1 MNYTKTIRE
10 YCLNNKGSIFDMS
23 YEYERH
29 FSMVPY
35 KTFCKILNRLEEE
48 GTIKTTSKGIY
59 SINCD
64 NDNEDSIL
72 NFYANDESGLVVGYK
87 LYNDLGI
94 TNHQESPIVIY
105 TNTMN
110 TTVKKIG
117 DKYRLE
123 LFDLIMFDE
132 HIKKLIICLELIEN
146 KNKIID
152 ADLFKLASILM
163 DYLQDYHDIDL
174 EMILNK
180 HKYQYSTLISLEEL
194 LTKLNIKNRVI
205 DIAREYLK

>member
-1 MNYTKTIRE
+1 MNMKD
-10 YCLNNKGSIFDMS
+10 IFLW
-23 YEYERH
+23 
-29 FSMVPY
+29 FPF

-48 GTIKTTSKGIY
+48 GIIKTTSKGIY

-72 NFYANDESGLVVGYK
+72 NFYTNDESGLVVGYK

-94 TNHQESPIVIY
+94 TTHQESPIVIY
-105 TNTMN
+105 TNAMN
-110 TTVKKIG
+110 TTVKNIG

-132 HIKKLIICLELIEN
+132 HIKKLIICLELIQN
-146 KNKIID
+146 KIKIID
-152 ADLFKLASILM
+152 VDLFKLASILM

-194 LTKLNIKNRVI
+194 LTKLNIKNRVM